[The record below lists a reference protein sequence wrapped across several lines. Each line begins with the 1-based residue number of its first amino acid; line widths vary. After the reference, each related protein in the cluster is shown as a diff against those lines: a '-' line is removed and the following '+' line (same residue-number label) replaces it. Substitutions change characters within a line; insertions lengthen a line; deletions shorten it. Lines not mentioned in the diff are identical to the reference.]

1 MDTVSCSL
9 TVLFEDPF
17 WVGVYERVDSG
28 RYEAS
33 RIVFGAEP
41 KDYQVYAWLLKN
53 GHRLRFSPALTGER
67 VVSRPVNP
75 KRAQREI
82 ARAMAGTGVSTKAQA
97 ALQLEREQNKLERR
111 YAAASRTRKSSGSAM
126 KCAARS
132 IVKSTGDIR
141 R

>member
-1 MDTVSCSL
+1 MMDTVSCSL

-53 GHRLRFSPALTGER
+53 GRRLRFSPALTGGR
-67 VVSRPVNP
+67 AAQRPVNP

-82 ARAMAGTGVSTKAQA
+82 ARSMAAAGVSTKAQA
-97 ALQLEREQNKLERR
+97 ALQLEREQSKRERR
-111 YAAASRTRKSSGSAM
+111 LRTREQNEEEQRQRCEM
-126 KCAARS
+126 
-132 IVKSTGDIR
+132 R
-141 R
+141 REKHREKHRGH